1 MNKVVSLSYKKDTST
16 MTDQEKSDR
25 CDELL
30 HEFSQQYY
38 LDAVGDSK
46 TPAAKRARGLRALSA
61 IEQSTC
67 SPEPS
72 ERTLTQLK
80 RAFNTTAL
88 HHNID
93 LTQDDG
99 QYTNNYE
106 GKMPITIDTKKF
118 YFEGATKKMPRS
130 KTQADAAA
138 NNSYGKGDEPHL
150 STVNFKKFTEM
161 NRRVKA
167 AANVVDEPNV
177 KPMLWTKVQFEKF
190 EKLDGFNSNFC
201 CFNCGL
207 SHSKTLSCEG
217 VGASTGLEANKARA
231 NLLSKAHKLWQDQKA
246 DKARAEGA
254 EAHKTA
260 SVEDV
265 QQLRE
270 KIKRLEAGQGSEAPE
285 VQPEV
290 DRRKPTDANNS
301 AVGSTLRR

>member
-1 MNKVVSLSYKKDTST
+1 
-16 MTDQEKSDR
+16 
-25 CDELL
+25 
-30 HEFSQQYY
+30 
-38 LDAVGDSK
+38 
-46 TPAAKRARGLRALSA
+46 
-61 IEQSTC
+61 
-67 SPEPS
+67 
-72 ERTLTQLK
+72 
-80 RAFNTTAL
+80 
-88 HHNID
+88 
-93 LTQDDG
+93 
-99 QYTNNYE
+99 
-106 GKMPITIDTKKF
+106 MPITIDTKKF

-301 AVGSTLRR
+301 ADGSTRHPTVVHGAGQGGDRFPPQSHSTTNHTSWIGNTVDLDPMEDRMTVKW